1 MNYLMKNYKPYPISF
16 EKGKGIYLY
25 TKKNEEY
32 IDAISGIGVC
42 CLGHSDKKITK
53 VISIKQINYYIPLIY
68 MKLINRKSQQ
78 KIYVKFRQ

>member
-42 CLGHSDKKITK
+42 CLGHGDKKITK
-53 VISIKQINYYIPLIY
+53 VISNQAN
-68 MKLINRKSQQ
+68 KLLHTSNICLLYTSDAADE
-78 KIYVKFRQ
+78 V